1 MSRWRPFLWLGL
13 LLAFTTQSPGCG
25 RQAPD
30 FAPSPTQEWGFLS
43 VISTPSG
50 AAITL
55 DGQDTGQVTPDT
67 LDAIVTGPHV
77 VRVRLDGYVAEP
89 ESLVVEVTAPLMA
102 SAAFLLSELQQ
113 APLKVAL
120 LEGFS
125 NVDCLGCPELAATLA
140 AVMAEP
146 GHGRDRLLLIKYAAN
161 WPNYLD
167 PHYQANP
174 QDNTARL
181 TFYQRDIMGIP
192 TLFADGALVGVSGQ
206 APTSA
211 ELSMLVDE
219 LLEVDPGFAIGVTAT
234 IAGPSVTVEA
244 TLTAVRSVSRT
255 GAVLHFALLENPVV
269 YAAPPGSQGETE
281 FHWIMRDF
289 ITLAESPL
297 PLTAAEPREM
307 SGNLVVPAVCLSEHL
322 AVIAFV
328 QDPATREILQAGL
341 APLVPATCS
350 PLPPPP
356 QSALA
361 TSRVFNGRSPP

>member
-13 LLAFTTQSPGCG
+13 FLALTTQSPGCG
-25 RQAPD
+25 RKAPV
-30 FAPSPTQEWGFLS
+30 FAPPPTQEWGFLG
-43 VISTPSG
+43 VTSTPSG
-50 AAITL
+50 AAIAL
-55 DGQDTGQVTPDT
+55 DGLDTGRVTPDT
-67 LDAIVTGPHV
+67 LETIVIGPHV

-102 SAAFLLSELQQ
+102 SAAFTLSEQQQ

-146 GHGRDRLLLIKYAAN
+146 GHGSDRLLLIKYATN

-167 PHYQANP
+167 PHYQTNP

-181 TFYQRDIMGIP
+181 TFYQSDIMGIP

-206 APTSA
+206 ATAAA
-211 ELSMLVDE
+211 ELSTLVDE
-219 LLEVDPGFAIGVTAT
+219 LLAADPGFAIAVTAT
-234 IAGPSVTVEA
+234 IAGSGVAAEA
-244 TLTAVRSVSRT
+244 VLTAVRAVSHP
-255 GAVLHFALLENPVV
+255 GAVLHLALLENPVV
-269 YAAPPGSQGETE
+269 YAAAPGSQGETE

-289 ITLAESPL
+289 VTLAESPL
-297 PLTAAEPREM
+297 PLAADEPREM
-307 SGNLVVPAVCLSEHL
+307 SGNLAVPAVCLSAHL

-328 QDPATREILQAGL
+328 QDSATREILQAGL
-341 APLVPATCS
+341 APVVSAVPLS
-350 PLPPPP
+350 SSSP
-356 QSALA
+356 QSVLA
-361 TSRVFNGRSPP
+361 TSRIFNGRSGP